1 MHMLCWTAVWGLSV
15 LLIKCLVPH
24 REGPDVRVELHGNK
38 EARHGARKG
47 PSRPDGLWE
56 RCLPASLTSVVEVRG
71 SPPSHLLYNRSSLR
85 PVAFCFCPSSRL
97 CMPLLSSSACDHV
110 PSTPSHCSTVR
121 PLSLYREKVVHLHG
135 PGRAAVAP

>member
-1 MHMLCWTAVWGLSV
+1 M

-71 SPPSHLLYNRSSLR
+71 SPPSHLLYNRSSLLHIR
-85 PVAFCFCPSSRL
+85 LVVPEVRSILLLPLITPLHASVELIGMRSR
-97 CMPLLSSSACDHV
+97 
-110 PSTPSHCSTVR
+110 
-121 PLSLYREKVVHLHG
+121 SLYTQPLQHSSPTLVV
-135 PGRAAVAP
+135 